1 MNIFLKK
8 NNYISLINAYKI
20 LIGIEIEEEND
31 TSFNLDDSNIEPNN
45 ERAEYQLEKSS
56 DNKHKKMIYV
66 SSMQYYAYQLFDR
79 PSNNLHYFGRLFH
92 QYIVD
97 QYAKIVMGRLSF
109 IRNNQETIRAD
120 LYQSIKN
127 TTLTNLGYSI
137 GKRIVLPSSFKGSP
151 RYLMRLFQ
159 DSMAVIR
166 NFGKPDLFVTVT
178 CNPQWPEIQ
187 NELTNVK
194 NSEKLTLIARV
205 FKIKLK
211 AIMHDI
217 LKDHIFGIVKAYM
230 YVIEF
235 QKRGLPH
242 AHILLILEN
251 ESKPRNSDDYDSLV
265 SAQIPDPKKHPK
277 AFATVTKSMIH
288 GPCGIFN
295 KKAPCMDDIT
305 GE

>member
-1 MNIFLKK
+1 
-8 NNYISLINAYKI
+8 
-20 LIGIEIEEEND
+20 
-31 TSFNLDDSNIEPNN
+31 
-45 ERAEYQLEKSS
+45 
-56 DNKHKKMIYV
+56 
-66 SSMQYYAYQLFDR
+66 
-79 PSNNLHYFGRLFH
+79 
-92 QYIVD
+92 
-97 QYAKIVMGRLSF
+97 MGRLSF

-127 TTLTNLGYSI
+127 TALTNLGYSI

-265 SAQIPDPKKHPK
+265 SAQIPDPKKTP
-277 AFATVTKSMIH
+277 
-288 GPCGIFN
+288 
-295 KKAPCMDDIT
+295 
-305 GE
+305 